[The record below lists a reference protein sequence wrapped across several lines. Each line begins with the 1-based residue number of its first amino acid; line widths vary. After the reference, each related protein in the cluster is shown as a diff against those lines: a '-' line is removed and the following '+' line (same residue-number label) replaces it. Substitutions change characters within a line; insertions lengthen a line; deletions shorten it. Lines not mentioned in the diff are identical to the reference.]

1 MKDNRISIRP
11 VLNLSADKENE
22 SFQNLTLR
30 PILKLQH
37 DIILRLFINSIKK
50 QKLQETIEN
59 KEVFFQF
66 IETSI
71 VKNISL
77 RNLLIGLVLG
87 QFTISEFDEYKKNGS
102 EYNKRIINMIKQRL
116 YDSFGEFKDLI
127 EEISRK
133 D

>member
-1 MKDNRISIRP
+1 MSIRP

-37 DIILRLFINSIKK
+37 DIIIRLFINSIKK
-50 QKLQETIEN
+50 QKLQEAIEN

-71 VKNISL
+71 VKNIPL

-87 QFTISEFDEYKKNGS
+87 QFTISEFDEYKKNRS

-116 YDSFGEFKDLI
+116 YDSFDEFKGLKQG
-127 EEISRK
+127 ISRK

>member
-1 MKDNRISIRP
+1 M
-11 VLNLSADKENE
+11 SANKENE
-22 SFQNLTLR
+22 NFQNLTLR

-50 QKLQETIEN
+50 QKLQEAIEN

-71 VKNISL
+71 VKNIPL

-116 YDSFGEFKDLI
+116 YDSFDELKDLI
-127 EEISRK
+127 EEIS
-133 D
+133 